1 MNRTK
6 LLAFIYVTILSTS
19 LWAQT
24 AGYQA
29 DRALFERVC
38 TSCHDCGWFLWP
50 RSFKGWELT
59 VDRMQTR
66 AYEDGSED
74 GKSFT
79 DEEAERIINFL
90 TDFVGEGAF
99 LAAPGEAATE
109 PDGTVAEYDGTVIEA
124 AVPDSEVPPTP
135 DIVEPVVA
143 TIVEPTTP
151 DAAEPVVA
159 TLVEPTIPDAAEPV
173 VAAALSLPVS
183 ASKPHVGMP
192 PSDRAMKR
200 LWNPSMRALTGA
212 RVSGFAAV
220 ACLLGLLVSGFKRR
234 TLKRRFRGVHV
245 ALALGLFVT
254 LAIHG
259 TVYIFEYGTPHV
271 LWYWFGLI
279 GFGALV
285 TTELQGIV
293 RKRFHKGLLIS
304 HITGACVGL
313 VLSILHWIWAWL

>member
-1 MNRTK
+1 MRTK
-6 LLAFIYVTILSTS
+6 WLALISVTILSTS

-24 AGYQA
+24 KGYKA

-66 AYEDGSED
+66 AHEASGYSDDGAEG

-79 DEEAERIINFL
+79 DDEAERIVNFL
-90 TDFVGEGAF
+90 TDFVGDGVL
-99 LAAPGEAATE
+99 LAATGEAETE
-109 PDGTVAEYDGTVIEA
+109 PDGTVAEYAGTDVELPP
-124 AVPDSEVPPTP
+124 PDLVEPATP
-135 DIVEPVVA
+135 DTTEPVVA
-143 TIVEPTTP
+143 T
-151 DAAEPVVA
+151 AQ
-159 TLVEPTIPDAAEPV
+159 
-173 VAAALSLPVS
+173 SSPVS
-183 ASKPHVGMP
+183 ASKPHVRMP
-192 PSDRAMKR
+192 TSDRAMKR
-200 LWNPSMRALTGA
+200 LWNPSMRALVWA

-220 ACLLGLLVSGFKRR
+220 ACLLGLLFSGFKRR
-234 TLKRRFRGVHV
+234 TLKQHFRNVHV

-254 LAIHG
+254 LAIHC

-293 RKRFHKGLLIS
+293 RKRFHKGLLMS
-304 HITGACVGL
+304 HIVVAYVGL

>member
-6 LLAFIYVTILSTS
+6 WLAFLSFTILATS

-24 AGYQA
+24 TYKA

-38 TSCHDCGWFLWP
+38 TSCHDCGWFLSS
-50 RSFKGWELT
+50 RSYKGWELT
-59 VDRMQTR
+59 VDRMRTL
-66 AYEDGSED
+66 AYE
-74 GKSFT
+74 GKDSFT
-79 DEEAERIINFL
+79 EDEAERIVNFL
-90 TDFVGEGAF
+90 TDFVGEGVLLDAIDE
-99 LAAPGEAATE
+99 PETE
-109 PDGTVAEYDGTVIEA
+109 PDSPVSEHVGNLIAA
-124 AVPDSEVPPTP
+124 AVPDIEVPPTP
-135 DIVEPVVA
+135 DIVEPVLAKV
-143 TIVEPTTP
+143 VEPPTP
-151 DAAEPVVA
+151 DAAEPVV
-159 TLVEPTIPDAAEPV
+159 TAAQ
-173 VAAALSLPVS
+173 SLPVS

-192 PSDRAMKR
+192 PSTRAMKR
-200 LWNPSMRALTGA
+200 LWNPSMRALVCA
-212 RVSGFAAV
+212 RLSGFAAV

-234 TLKRRFRGVHV
+234 TLARRFRNVHV

-285 TTELQGIV
+285 TTELQGIL

-313 VLSILHWIWAWL
+313 VLSILHWVWAWL

>member
-1 MNRTK
+1 MMRTK
-6 LLAFIYVTILSTS
+6 WLAFISITILATS

-66 AYEDGSED
+66 AHEASGYSDDGSEG

-79 DEEAERIINFL
+79 DEEAERIVTFL
-90 TDFVGEGAF
+90 TDFVGQGALLDAEGE
-99 LAAPGEAATE
+99 PGTE
-109 PDGTVAEYDGTVIEA
+109 PDGTGAEYEGTFGQA
-124 AVPDSEVPPTP
+124 SVPDVELPPTP
-135 DIVEPVVA
+135 DLVEPVLAEV
-143 TIVEPTTP
+143 VEP
-151 DAAEPVVA
+151 A
-159 TLVEPTIPDAAEPV
+159 TPDAAEPV
-173 VAAALSLPVS
+173 VAAAQSLPVS
-183 ASKPHVGMP
+183 ASTPHVGMP

-200 LWNPSMRALTGA
+200 LWNPSMQALVWA

-220 ACLLGLLVSGFKRR
+220 ACLLGLLFSGFKRR
-234 TLKRRFRGVHV
+234 TLKRHFRNVHV

-313 VLSILHWIWAWL
+313 VLSILHWVWAWL